1 VARRQRNKPTDA
13 ERDARRNEDRERFEE
28 AVSALLSSNGWERW
42 MRTRRCFRTY
52 SVNNQLLV
60 ALQRPQATRVAG
72 FRAWLSLNRCVRKG
86 ERGIRIFAPMPV
98 RERDAEGAVVVDPET
113 GRPQSRTLFKSVAV
127 FDVEQTEPLPDTEPV
142 PLEPPSRPIT
152 GDSHRELLPR
162 LEALAEE
169 LAYAVEFRDLENDP
183 CDGWCDAPGGLIVV
197 GSHLTAN
204 AQVRVLVHELAHAL
218 GIGYEEFGR
227 ERAEVLVDCATYLVL
242 QTAGLDVSGE
252 SVPYVASWGEDGALE
267 AVQAFAER
275 IDEVARRIEDALAD
289 DQARHDDRTAGRHSA
304 ELVKA

>member
-1 VARRQRNKPTDA
+1 
-13 ERDARRNEDRERFEE
+13 
-28 AVSALLSSNGWERW
+28 
-42 MRTRRCFRTY
+42 M
-52 SVNNQLLV
+52 
-60 ALQRPQATRVAG
+60 AG

-86 ERGIRIFAPMPV
+86 ERGVRIFAPMPV

-113 GRPQSRTLFKSVAV
+113 GTPQTRMLFKSVAV
-127 FDVEQTEPLPDTEPV
+127 FDVDQTEPLPDTEPV
-142 PLEPPSRPIT
+142 ELEPPSRPIT
-152 GDSHRELLPR
+152 GDSHQQLLPR

-183 CDGWCDAPGGLIVV
+183 RDGWCDAPGKLIVV
-197 GSHLTAN
+197 GSHLAAN

-242 QTAGLDVSGE
+242 QTVGLDVSGE

-289 DQARHDDRTAGRHSA
+289 ERLSTSSTEVTAALADRSC
-304 ELVKA
+304 V